1 MPAKNDIRLIVPMK
15 GHNAADVALR
25 DRVEIAAKTLG
36 CTKGDLMKACLNGA
50 LDTPSVFHKHLR
62 ERR

>member
-25 DRVEIAAKTLG
+25 DRVDVAARTLG
-36 CTKGDLMKACLNGA
+36 VTKGDLMKACLNGA
-50 LDTPSVFHKHLR
+50 LDNPATFHKHLGFKR
-62 ERR
+62 